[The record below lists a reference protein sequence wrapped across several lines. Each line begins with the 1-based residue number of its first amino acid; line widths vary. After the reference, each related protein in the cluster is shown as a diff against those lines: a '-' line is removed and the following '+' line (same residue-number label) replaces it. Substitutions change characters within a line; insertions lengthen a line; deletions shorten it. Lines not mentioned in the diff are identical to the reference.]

1 MPVTAGPNIVED
13 GLVFYVDA
21 ANKVSWTGPDSSTVN
36 DLIGTNN
43 GTISADTS
51 GSYGQFNSFD
61 FDAVDD
67 IIDFGTLSEINGL
80 ANFSFNVWLT
90 TPTQNAGDSIAFGN
104 RDSSNSYRGIALSI
118 PPNTSTTSIYFYFT
132 SNAGSGQ
139 SWVEIPVAYY
149 TANAWNNIAVT
160 YDGSTLTAIVNNGT
174 PLTDSQSSKLLHST
188 TNFRVGKDGWT
199 NSKLYKGNIGP
210 LQIYNRAL
218 SAAEVTQ
225 NYNALKSRFG
235 L

>member
-1 MPVTAGPNIVED
+1 MAGIAAPNLVND
-13 GLVFYVDA
+13 GLIFSVDA
-21 ANKVSWTGPDSSTVN
+21 ANPRSWTGPDSSTVN
-36 DLIGTNN
+36 NLKNSIT

-61 FDAVDD
+61 FDATDD
-67 IIDFGTLSEINGL
+67 NIDFGTLSELNEL
-80 ANFSFNVWLT
+80 PSFSFNVWLT
-90 TPTQNAGDSIAFGN
+90 TPNQNAGDSMAFGN
-104 RDSSNSYRGIALSI
+104 RDSSNSYRGIGLSL
-118 PPNTSTTSIYFYFT
+118 PVNTSATSIYFYFT
-132 SNAGSGQ
+132 SNIGSGG

-188 TNFRVGKDGWT
+188 TNFRIGKDGW
-199 NSKLYKGNIGP
+199 NSNLYKGNIGL
-210 LQIYNRAL
+210 LQIYNKAL
-218 SAAEVTQ
+218 SAAEVLQ
-225 NYNALKSRFG
+225 NYNALKGRFG

>member
-1 MPVTAGPNIVED
+1 MGTSYSPNIVKD
-13 GLVFYVDA
+13 GLIFQIDP
-21 ANKVSWTGPDSSTVN
+21 ANPRSWTGPNSTTVN
-36 DLIGTNN
+36 NLKNSIT

-61 FDAVDD
+61 FDATDD
-67 IIDFGTLSEINGL
+67 NIDFGTLSEINGL
-80 ANFSFNVWLT
+80 ANFSFNIWLT
-90 TPTQNAGDSIAFGN
+90 IPNQNAGDSIAFGN

-118 PPNTSTTSIYFYFT
+118 PPNTSVTSIYFYFT

-174 PLTDSQSSKLLHST
+174 PLTDSQYSKLLHST

-218 SAAEVTQ
+218 SAQEVKQ
-225 NYNALKSRFG
+225 NYNALKARFR
-235 L
+235 